1 MPMPRFAPRI
11 HVLLASHAAI
21 GVVIRRGPSKSVCT
35 ILWDRRR
42 DTFQLGQWLKGRIY
56 ERRSDVSPDGKHLIY
71 FAMNGK
77 WKSEAKGSWTAI
89 SRTPFLKAVA
99 IFPKGDCW
107 NGGGLFTGNNT
118 YWLNDGYGHTILR
131 DTGEV
136 HRDSRFQP
144 SEYFGGECLSVYYPR
159 LMRDGWKLIER
170 VSVARWQGHDVF
182 EKSVEGG
189 WILRKIA
196 HAEVGAP
203 EGKGCYWD
211 EHELVHPR
219 SEACITCADWEW
231 AELDGKRLVWAAHG
245 KLHAGR
251 LRKGGLCGE
260 TELADFSGMTFEPIE
275 APY

>member
-1 MPMPRFAPRI
+1 MPRFAPRI
-11 HVLLASHAAI
+11 HVLLASREPV
-21 GVVIRRGPSKSVCT
+21 GVVLRRGPSKSVCT

-42 DTFQLGQWLKGRIY
+42 DTFQLGQWLKGRMY

-77 WKSEAKGSWTAI
+77 WKSEAKGAWTAI
-89 SRTPFLKAVA
+89 SRTPFLKAIA

-107 NGGGLFTGNNT
+107 NGGGLFTDNST

-131 DTGEV
+131 DTGDV
-136 HRDSRFQP
+136 QRDSRFQP

-182 EKSVEGG
+182 EKAVGGG
-189 WILRKIA
+189 WTLRKIA

-211 EHELVHPR
+211 EHELVHPQ
-219 SEACITCADWEW
+219 SETCITCADWEW

-245 KLHAGR
+245 KLYAGKVR
-251 LRKGGLCGE
+251 AGGLRSE
-260 TELADFSGMTFEPIE
+260 TELADFSGMTFEPIK

>member
-1 MPMPRFAPRI
+1 MPMPRFAPRL
-11 HVLLASHAAI
+11 HVLLASRAPI

-56 ERRSDVSPDGKHLIY
+56 ERRSDVSPDGKRLIY

-89 SRTPFLKAVA
+89 SRAPFLKAVA

-107 NGGGLFTGNNT
+107 NGGGLFTGNST

-131 DTGEV
+131 DTGDV
-136 HRDSRFQP
+136 HRDSRFRP

-182 EKSVEGG
+182 EKSVGGG

-211 EHELVHPR
+211 EHELVHPQSKAR
-219 SEACITCADWEW
+219 ITCADWEW

-245 KLHAGR
+245 KLHAGKVC
-251 LRKGGLCGE
+251 KGGLCGE